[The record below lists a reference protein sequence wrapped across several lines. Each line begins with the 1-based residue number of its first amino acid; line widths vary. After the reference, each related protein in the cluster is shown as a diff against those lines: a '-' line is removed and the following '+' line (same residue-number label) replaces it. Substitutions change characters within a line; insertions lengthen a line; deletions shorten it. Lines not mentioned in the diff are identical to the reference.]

1 MRFCIKRKRVKSL
14 VVSFLMILFITIYV
28 NGVNVKAEA
37 MESIV
42 YDNGSKTLTING
54 KLTDS
59 HKENIKSYKDKA
71 EKVII
76 KNVKCDSCHELLAY
90 FSKLKSV
97 EISGL
102 ETLDT
107 SDMFL
112 ECKNLKVIPVQSRSN
127 ENIQLDKFKEYKIT
141 YKSGESNLKDQVEIL
156 ARSDKDALDYVKE
169 EAIPGYKLKEKS
181 IKGSVI
187 NFEYNKLIKATFKN
201 ADNSILKVQEAENL
215 SEIVQPENPVKKQS
229 AEFTYTF
236 AGWEKNT
243 DNKTGDIIY
252 TPVFDSK
259 INKYK
264 YSIIYRC
271 GEEELYKVQG
281 EAEYNSEISIE
292 ERSFPRYSV
301 REDRTKVLKISEKP
315 ESNVAYVEYDKTE
328 EASINDSEIN
338 TLQLKRE
345 SNLDTQ
351 KEVLPG
357 IQDRIDEKF
366 QNEKAIPYVNLTE
379 NKVNKKP
386 KLLLKNKSKKYYPKK
401 KVVLSRKAASFKN
414 GASVKTGDPLMIIV
428 GSAVIS
434 LSCAAVFAVKRKRR
448 SE

>member
-1 MRFCIKRKRVKSL
+1 MRFGIERKSVKSL

-76 KNVKCDSCHELLAY
+76 KNVKCDSYHELLAY

-328 EASINDSEIN
+328 EASINDS
-338 TLQLKRE
+338 
-345 SNLDTQ
+345 
-351 KEVLPG
+351 
-357 IQDRIDEKF
+357 
-366 QNEKAIPYVNLTE
+366 
-379 NKVNKKP
+379 
-386 KLLLKNKSKKYYPKK
+386 
-401 KVVLSRKAASFKN
+401 
-414 GASVKTGDPLMIIV
+414 
-428 GSAVIS
+428 
-434 LSCAAVFAVKRKRR
+434 
-448 SE
+448 